1 MVTPQ
6 PTNQPPL
13 TTKKFSQRK
22 FHHRKSRQKIKESSA
37 DKYAQMQK
45 VQQNMHFCT
54 PPTTPHEMPLSAH
67 HTPSYCLRPFY
78 NRNPSPPMVPCH
90 APPPTSPPPHMPHSP
105 SLSSPH
111 PPISSTYSPPLPL
124 MTICAP
130 PLPPLSYLIPFMT
143 STIYPPNPLPPSL
156 SHTATRWQC
165 R

>member
-1 MVTPQ
+1 VDTCQKGDNHSQ
-6 PTNQPPL
+6 PT
-13 TTKKFSQRK
+13 TTHDKNEIFSKKPKTENQRK
-22 FHHRKSRQKIKESSA
+22 QRRQVCA
-37 DKYAQMQK
+37 DAKGAT
-45 VQQNMHFCT
+45 NMHFCT

-67 HTPSYCLRPFY
+67 HTPPSCLRPFY

-90 APPPTSPPPHMPHSP
+90 APPPTSPTPHMPHSP